1 MAGKALRLAELTS
14 PELDG
19 LDRESTIPVAALS
32 PLEVH
37 GPHLPL
43 GTDVL
48 VAEEVRERAV
58 EKCRQVRPELDY
70 LYLPSYF
77 LGSDTIPGSPAF
89 DSRAVYLT
97 LLGLGRFLA
106 GRGFRFL
113 WVFDNHGGP
122 RHQIAE
128 AKAARRLWRE
138 RSFCLVAPFLSFYRR
153 MVEEDPELL
162 ERIGSAPGACG
173 DAQDCHAGLNETSLV
188 LACSPRSVRPEWPS
202 LPRVSIKTVRW
213 PSLLLGTAAA
223 AAGRLGRAEMA
234 EDLRYVGLMLNWTTE
249 RRPSTYIGEPRAATP
264 GAGESMLDAFA
275 EEALARLEECLE
287 GSPPFFRPMGWSLRF
302 LEPSR

>member
-1 MAGKALRLAELTS
+1 MAGRVLQLSELTS

-19 LDRESTIPVAALS
+19 LERESTIAVMAIS

-58 EKCRQVRPELDY
+58 RLCRKARPHLDY
-70 LYLPSYF
+70 LYLPSYH

-89 DSRAVYLT
+89 DSRAVSLT
-97 LLGLGRFLA
+97 LLGVGRFLA
-106 GRGFRFL
+106 SRGFRYL

-128 AKAARRLWRE
+128 AKAVRRLWRE

-153 MVEEDPELL
+153 MVEDDPELL
-162 ERIGSAPGACG
+162 RRIGSFPGACG
-173 DAQDCHAGLNETSLV
+173 DAQDCHAGLNETSLM
-188 LACSPRSVRPEWPS
+188 LASRPEAVRPEWER
-202 LPRVSIKTVRW
+202 LPRVSIRTRRW
-213 PSLLLGTAAA
+213 PSLALGVAAA
-223 AAGRLGRAEMA
+223 AAGRMGASELAA
-234 EDLRYVGLMLNWTTE
+234 DLRYLGLMLDWTTE
-249 RRPSTYIGEPRAATP
+249 KHPSTYVGEPRAASAE
-264 GAGESMLDAFA
+264 AGERMLDAFA
-275 EEALARLEECLE
+275 EEALSRLQGCLDGE
-287 GSPPFFRPMGWSLRF
+287 PPFFHPLAWSLRF